1 MQAAPPDEGVR
12 GALNDGTVNDGTTER
27 QTDGAST
34 IDDGALARPL
44 E

>member
-12 GALNDGTVNDGTTER
+12 GALNDGTTER